1 MLNIRNE
8 SPKHRRLTSISKDG
22 ISNWS
27 LPEFDEA
34 LFDPICMASIVRV
47 QDQLVWANPAGDG
60 NSKARTNL
68 TLRLSTDSG
77 KTWPAQK
84 LLEPGIAAYSDLAAT
99 ADGTVFCFYECGG
112 VNDQQFYT
120 RSLRLAKFDTGW
132 IGDAKAPSAR

>member
-1 MLNIRNE
+1 IAVNNTKEPPNPSESMAVQLPDGRVMLNIRNE

-27 LPEFDEA
+27 ATEFDET

-47 QDQLVWANPAGDG
+47 QDRLVWSNPAGDG

-68 TLRLSTDSG
+68 TLRLSTDNG

-99 ADGTVFCFYECGG
+99 PDGIVFCFYECGG
-112 VNDQQFYT
+112 VND
-120 RSLRLAKFDTGW
+120 
-132 IGDAKAPSAR
+132 